1 LDNECS
7 NALKDY
13 MTEQNIDYQ
22 LVPPTVHRRNSA
34 ERAIRTFKNHF
45 VAGLCSVDRDFPMH
59 LWDKLLPQA
68 ELTLNILRGSRLN
81 PKLSAWAQLN
91 GTYDFN
97 RTPIAPPGTRVLV
110 HEKPATRDSW
120 APHAI
125 DGWYI
130 GPALDSYRCYTVWIQ
145 ETRAERICDTISWFP
160 TQVKMPTPST
170 DDLILAS
177 LLDIHSA
184 ITHPAPTSP
193 VSVLADTHA
202 EELTTIANILSN
214 IVQRRNDLAQIKQNV
229 REEITSPTTPPPI
242 QPAIIPHHPEETA
255 PSLRVM
261 TQEEGDVPPA
271 KDNTPQPHSPQQ
283 QTVRYHEATG
293 PAAQRKRRQKQKQ
306 TTPRAATTPKK
317 RKAPTNKK
325 KKSQPKNKHEPTHNH
340 GTRANQNIIIAATA
354 AADFLHAAFHG
365 NAFNPDTNQ
374 IAEYPELAKCSE
386 GYYWVESFA

>member
-145 ETRAERICDTISWFP
+145 ETRAERICDTIYP
-160 TQVKMPTPST
+160 GKNANP
-170 DDLILAS
+170 
-177 LLDIHSA
+177 IHRRPHSRQPPQH
-184 ITHPAPTSP
+184 TLRNHP
-193 VSVLADTHA
+193 
-202 EELTTIANILSN
+202 
-214 IVQRRNDLAQIKQNV
+214 
-229 REEITSPTTPPPI
+229 
-242 QPAIIPHHPEETA
+242 
-255 PSLRVM
+255 PSL
-261 TQEEGDVPPA
+261 
-271 KDNTPQPHSPQQ
+271 NQPSLCSCRH
-283 QTVRYHEATG
+283 TCTR
-293 PAAQRKRRQKQKQ
+293 
-306 TTPRAATTPKK
+306 
-317 RKAPTNKK
+317 TN
-325 KKSQPKNKHEPTHNH
+325 SDYQHTFKHRPE
-340 GTRANQNIIIAATA
+340 TR
-354 AADFLHAAFHG
+354 
-365 NAFNPDTNQ
+365 
-374 IAEYPELAKCSE
+374 
-386 GYYWVESFA
+386 